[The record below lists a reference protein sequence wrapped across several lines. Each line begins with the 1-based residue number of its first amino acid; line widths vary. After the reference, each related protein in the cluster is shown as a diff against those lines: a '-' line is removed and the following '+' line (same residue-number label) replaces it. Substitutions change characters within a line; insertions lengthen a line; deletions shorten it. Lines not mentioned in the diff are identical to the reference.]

1 MRLTYKRFEPL
12 PPYSGFKSRIKER
25 QRYESQKYSKGCFS
39 NGAFYFA
46 TKFFSNGT
54 FYFVAKFL
62 DQMPLIEWL
71 QFDGQKPRF
80 ALRQKIL

>member
-1 MRLTYKRFEPL
+1 MKLTYKRFEPL
-12 PPYSGFKSRIKER
+12 PPYSEFKSRIKDR
-25 QRYESQKYSKGCFS
+25 QKYSKGCFS

-46 TKFFSNGT
+46 TKFFSNRT
-54 FYFVAKFL
+54 FYFVSKFL
-62 DQMPLIEWL
+62 DQMPLIDWL